1 MNKYTR
7 DLIMIDCV
15 NKSYV
20 NENLLLLK
28 KLTLVIPTYNRNYYL
43 SRCLWYHAHFPFG
56 EIIVADSSQ
65 DGKKQVNRE
74 IVAKVSKIFGSNIRY
89 LEYKSETDKNG
100 GDIYRKWGDAVQHVD
115 TEYSQI
121 CTDKEFLIPQS
132 LQKCIEYLESH
143 KDYISCGGREYQ
155 LYCKNNLKNRAEYY
169 LIQGD
174 SSRTS
179 EMGINNLERYT
190 HAFLEVAPMH
200 NSLLLQMMRA
210 EAHKYSYQKLL
221 EYDINN
227 IKYNEILLGYINY
240 FFGKYYCLD
249 NDIYVIRDNR
259 GIQQDKRKKYRTKS
273 MESSASRYQDVYMN
287 HEDTSIYYRKFEFY
301 LLDMLTSIGKM
312 DRKDAELLI
321 NTTIKDR
328 VFACNDVPTI
338 RSKIASRLPIALD
351 IWYCMPH
358 DIQNISNKFTKKIF
372 NFTLPT
378 DIIKNFDESH
388 KDVNIITQIIVETTN
403 LQSQDEPVPIS
414 RLYHPYQ

>member
-1 MNKYTR
+1 
-7 DLIMIDCV
+7 
-15 NKSYV
+15 
-20 NENLLLLK
+20 
-28 KLTLVIPTYNRNYYL
+28 
-43 SRCLWYHAHFPFG
+43 
-56 EIIVADSSQ
+56 
-65 DGKKQVNRE
+65 
-74 IVAKVSKIFGSNIRY
+74 
-89 LEYKSETDKNG
+89 LEYEPETDKNG
-100 GDIYRKWGDAVQHVD
+100 GDIYQKWGDAVQHVD

-121 CTDKEFLIPQS
+121 CTDKEFLIPKS

-179 EMGINNLERYT
+179 EVGINNLERYT

-200 NSLLLQMMRA
+200 NSLLLQTMRTG
-210 EAHKYSYQKLL
+210 AHKYSYQKLL

-249 NDIYVIRDNR
+249 NEIYVIRDNR
-259 GIQQDKRKKYRTKS
+259 GIQKDKRKKYRTKS

-287 HEDTSIYYRKFEFY
+287 YEDTSIYYRKFEFY

-351 IWYCMPH
+351 IWYYMPH

-378 DIIKNFDESH
+378 EIIKNFDESH
-388 KDVNIITQIIVETTN
+388 KDINIITQIIAETTS
-403 LQSQDEPVPIS
+403 LQSQDEPIPIS
-414 RLYHPYQ
+414 RLYHPNQ